1 VVRISQGERDASAR
15 ATHLEAATRKFLVT
29 TNERKQMSTKT
40 NFKRIALVAV
50 ASLGLGILSSI
61 PSQAAGNS
69 DSLTTA
75 AGTQNTVAAGG
86 SFLADSA
93 TAATATFTYISGA
106 AIDTYTL
113 RVSLK
118 SSPSGNAAL
127 PYIMYE
133 TATVGGVAATA
144 TTSPV
149 DSDAINVST
158 ATGTSN
164 IVAAK
169 QYETFTANSD
179 VHIGSRN
186 SAQQRVTVTLRV
198 LINNPTIAGTYVANI
213 TSDPTGGTHALAGA
227 NAGSDS
233 VTTAGVDVTITVS
246 GVNSAASVAYSKSQM
261 TQGAT
266 YAGVAGAT
274 SVDST
279 VSVAATASTTAKATI
294 RVVLKNSDDS
304 ATYADES
311 ITVTTTVGTI
321 GKLSV
326 GSVGKSALFSH
337 DTGANGTTFG
347 IYADGTAGTA
357 TITISTPSVT
367 FPSRTVTFY
376 STTVAKIVATKVAN
390 TMSLGSN
397 DQVVLGKATDASGFV
412 VGTSTSVY
420 AYSSNTAIISDSGTA
435 CTYDS
440 TYLIHKCALTGVA
453 AGTATIT
460 LRNSGTAG
468 AASTVSSTEAISVT
482 VRSTSAATLKMEF
495 DKATYNP
502 GEKGYLKVWALD
514 SAGLPVG
521 AQTISTLVNAAGM
534 STNIAFGN
542 TGGTAAIPNTT
553 TSYTLRAQTPLLGD
567 AITSLEPM
575 AVLTVYMP
583 TTGGTVEVKATA
595 GGSLP
600 AAAQATT
607 VSVKATVADNA
618 STQAAAALAAVN
630 ALAATVASLRTLI
643 TTLTNLVLKIQ
654 KKVKA

>member
-1 VVRISQGERDASAR
+1 
-15 ATHLEAATRKFLVT
+15 
-29 TNERKQMSTKT
+29 MSTKT

-50 ASLGLGILSSI
+50 ASLGLGILNSI

-69 DSLTTA
+69 DSLTVAT
-75 AGTQNTVAAGG
+75 GTQNTVAAGG

-113 RVSLK
+113 RVALK
-118 SSPSGNAAL
+118 SSPTNNAAL
-127 PYIMYE
+127 PYLMYE
-133 TATVGGVAATA
+133 TATVGGVAASA

-158 ATGTSN
+158 VSSTAN

-179 VHIGSRN
+179 VHVGSRN
-186 SAQQRVTVTLRV
+186 SAQQRVTVTFRV
-198 LINNPTIAGTYVANI
+198 MINNPTIAGTYVANI
-213 TSDPTGGTHALAGA
+213 TSDPTGGTHALTGA

-233 VTTAGVDVTITVS
+233 VGTAGVDVTITVA
-246 GVNSAASVAYSKSQM
+246 GPNTAASPAYSKSQM

-266 YAGVAGAT
+266 YAGVSGAT
-274 SVDST
+274 SVDSS
-279 VSVAATASTTAKATI
+279 VSIAATASTTAKAVI
-294 RVVLKNSDDS
+294 RVVLANSDNS
-304 ATYADES
+304 TTYADES

-321 GKLSV
+321 GRLSV
-326 GSVGKSALFSH
+326 GSVGKSATFQAT
-337 DTGANGTTFG
+337 TGATGTDIG

-357 TITISTPSVT
+357 TITVSTPSVT
-367 FPSRTVTFY
+367 FATRTVTFY
-376 STTVAKIVATKVAN
+376 STTVSKIVATKVAN
-390 TMSLGSN
+390 TLSLGSN
-397 DQVVLGKATDASGFV
+397 SQVVLGKATDASGFV
-412 VGTSTSVY
+412 VGTATAVY
-420 AYSSNTAIISDSGTA
+420 AYSSNTAVVSDSGTA

-440 TYLIHKCALTGVA
+440 TYQIHKCALTGVA
-453 AGTATIT
+453 AGTASIT

-468 AASTVSSTEAISVT
+468 AAATVSSTEAISVT
-482 VRSTSAATLKMEF
+482 VSAGTASTLKMEF
-495 DKATYNP
+495 DKATYAP
-502 GEKGYLKVWALD
+502 GEKGYLKVWAND
-514 SAGLPVG
+514 SAGKPVG
-521 AQTISTLVNAAGM
+521 AQTIATLVNAAGM

-553 TSYTLRAQTPLLGD
+553 TQYELRAQTPLLGD
-567 AITSLEPM
+567 ALTSLEPI

-583 TTGGTVEVKATA
+583 ISGGKVEVKATA

-600 AAAQATT
+600 AAAQAAAVTA
-607 VSVKATVADNA
+607 SATVTDNG
-618 STQAAAALAAVN
+618 AAALAAVN
-630 ALAATVASLRTLI
+630 ALATTVASLRTLI